1 MGIQKA
7 SCASGSLRC
16 PPWSSWTV
24 PPRPT
29 FVRTSPALCPS
40 KNPRSYAGCSWTGPR
55 RWRATD
61 IWRTSCVLQICCC
74 LTLLSVNT
82 KAVES
87 SALLLIWASAVPC
100 RSKKKMPLCRFSS
113 SIHFYLASFIFNQ
126 PIKASPQYDAAIAM
140 YHNNS
145 NEFSEMHWGLLNAS
159 PKVTF

>member
-61 IWRTSCVLQICCC
+61 IWRTSCVLQIYCF

-100 RSKKKMPLCRFSS
+100 RSKKKNASLQVFFQHSLL
-113 SIHFYLASFIFNQ
+113 FSFIHISIN
-126 PIKASPQYDAAIAM
+126 PSKHPRSM
-140 YHNNS
+140 
-145 NEFSEMHWGLLNAS
+145 MLLLLCITITLMS
-159 PKVTF
+159 SVKCSGSF